1 METAASVTHAPLIE
15 QVLRLFEA
23 GDPSIFNLLAE
34 DIDFRID
41 HYNDDADTTWQQ
53 AQGIGQFAAVLQ
65 RLGEEIFPKG
75 TRIQD
80 LTTKTLCDGWAMTR
94 MQQEFFYPR
103 QNGMVNSVT
112 YIVTHEQAGKIDY
125 FRETVTTIDTI

>member
-1 METAASVTHAPLIE
+1 MQPAASVTQAPLIE

-23 GDPSIFNLLAE
+23 GDPAILTLLAE

-41 HYNDDADTTWQQ
+41 HYKDDADTTWQQ
-53 AQGIGQFAAVLQ
+53 ARGMGAFGPVLQ
-65 RLGEEIFPKG
+65 RLGQEIFPQG
-75 TRIQD
+75 TRIRD

-94 MQQEFFYPR
+94 MEQEFFYPR
-103 QNGMVNSVT
+103 RNGMVNSVT
-112 YIVTHEQAGKIDY
+112 YIITHEEAGQIDY